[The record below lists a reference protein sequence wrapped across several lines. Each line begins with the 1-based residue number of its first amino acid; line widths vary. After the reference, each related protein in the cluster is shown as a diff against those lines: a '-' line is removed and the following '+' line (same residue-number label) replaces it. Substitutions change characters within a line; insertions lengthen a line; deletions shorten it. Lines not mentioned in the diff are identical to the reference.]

1 MKRSHP
7 GKALVAAALLGFALL
22 GSIGAARAQWGE
34 YGPGYGMGPGMMGPG
49 AMGPGMMGP
58 GMMGPGMGPGMMG
71 GYGPYYGLDLSS
83 EQRAKIAAIQKEFA
97 RKHWDLMYRM
107 HEAGWPMHEV
117 YREGKFD
124 EQAARKAFDA
134 MSEARKQMFEA
145 WLDAQKRM
153 DAVLTADQR
162 QKLRG
167 PRAR

>member
-1 MKRSHP
+1 VVTV
-7 GKALVAAALLGFALL
+7 LAACALLGNL
-22 GSIGAARAQWGE
+22 GVAWAQPGG

-49 AMGPGMMGP
+49 MMGP
-58 GMMGPGMGPGMMG
+58 GYGMGPGMMG

-83 EQRAKIAAIQKEFA
+83 EQRAKIAAIQEDFA

-107 HEAGWPMHEV
+107 HEAGWRMHDV
-117 YREGKFD
+117 SPEGKFD

-134 MSEARKQMFEA
+134 MSEARKQMFET

-162 QKLRG
+162 EKLRG
-167 PRAR
+167 SRVR